1 MSPLC
6 HVDWALVREWLGP
19 LAELA
24 TAAIALW
31 ALLTWRS
38 HLRGANKF
46 RVAHKVLEEA
56 HLLRYFFYDARNP
69 IIDRVEFPAAYYVVG
84 QRTRDQEADGHAFVF
99 NRRYKMVRHQILVL
113 ARLRAR
119 VAAALGDDTEH
130 LIEAL
135 VRKAGELHG
144 LMSHRVGQIRAGD
157 VAVAARQN
165 QEWELRVRYG
175 SQLED
180 PTRHD
185 DPYSQEF
192 DSGLKALEDRL
203 AKYR

>member
-1 MSPLC
+1 MC
-6 HVDWALVREWLGP
+6 EIDWAELRAWVGP
-19 LAELA
+19 FAELS
-24 TAAIALW
+24 TAVIALV
-31 ALLTWRS
+31 ALLVWRS
-38 HLRGANKF
+38 HLRGANRF

-69 IIDRVEFPAAYYVVG
+69 IIDPSEFPAAYYVVG
-84 QRTRDQEADGHAFVF
+84 ERTRNQEADGYAYLFT
-99 NRRYKMVRHQILVL
+99 RRYKMVRRQILVL

-119 VAAALGDDTEH
+119 AAAALGDDTEH

-157 VAVAARQN
+157 EVVATRPN
-165 QEWELRVRYG
+165 QVWELRVRQG

-180 PTRHD
+180 PARHD
-185 DPYSQEF
+185 DPLSVEF
-192 DSGLKALEDRL
+192 DSGLKALEERL

>member
-1 MSPLC
+1 MC
-6 HVDWALVREWLGP
+6 EIDWAEVRAWVGT
-19 LAELA
+19 LAELS
-24 TAAIALW
+24 TALIALL
-31 ALLTWRS
+31 ALLIWRS
-38 HLRGANKF
+38 HLRGANRF

-69 IIDRVEFPAAYYVVG
+69 IIDRGEFPAAYFVVG
-84 QRTRDQEADGHAFVF
+84 ERTRNQEADGHAFVF
-99 NRRYKMVRHQILVL
+99 NRRYKMVRRQVLVL

-119 VAAALGDDTEH
+119 AAAALGDDTEQ

-157 VAVAARQN
+157 EVVAARPN
-165 QEWELRVRYG
+165 QDWELRVRYG

-180 PTRHD
+180 PATHD
-185 DPYSQEF
+185 DPFSQEF
-192 DSGLKALEDRL
+192 DSRLKALEERL
-203 AKYR
+203 ARYR